1 MKIESAGLSTCDAR
15 LDDEAQRCGLHVRE
29 SGRLWR
35 KLEKVRVQ
43 LRGGA
48 HAQVAEFGYTVL
60 RVSVTF
66 ANAAKQNF
74 CGNARTGVH
83 STKLYW

>member
-48 HAQVAEFGYTVL
+48 HAQVAEFGYTVPASVCHLCQRSKTKFL
-60 RVSVTF
+60 R
-66 ANAAKQNF
+66 
-74 CGNARTGVH
+74 
-83 STKLYW
+83 